1 VNRVIPARLTH
12 TSSLITA
19 ALVAAVAVTAIVSS
33 VAGVIV
39 ARGVIYESSRVAI
52 LTQFQFA
59 SNEIF
64 DRLGD
69 DPSPAAFEAQA
80 LYLPSETL
88 IVDLTSDTIYGEL
101 DPNVVPSELVAEL
114 RGPEPTQSFLYGTI
128 GSRDALFIGRA
139 ESNVVVVTA
148 WLFDAEQ
155 DYVDRLIVMGI
166 TIVTSALVSAAIV
179 GWLLGR
185 RLALPLR
192 RLATMAD
199 GIGAGKS
206 TQNFHSG
213 FSDLNDIGKTLV
225 ESSRQLQH
233 TITELTR
240 REGHSRRLVSDVAHE
255 LRTPLTSMVAVSEIL
270 DDVDTA
276 TADERKLAV
285 DMIRSGTA
293 RLTFLVDELLEQSR
307 IEGGTARLSKRE
319 APLGEVIE
327 AAKNLLGNDTDI
339 EVRCIDGAMIT
350 TDIDRLTKILSN
362 LMRNAVRYGRPP
374 LSMVVAAE
382 DSAYEITMRDH
393 GPGIPVADLDRIFLP
408 FVVLDASRG
417 DPESTGLGLAIARE
431 TARLLGGDLVA
442 ERRGTGTAFV
452 LTIPKRPRR

>member
-1 VNRVIPARLTH
+1 MNRARPARLTR

-19 ALVAAVAVTAIVSS
+19 ALVAAVTVTAIVSS
-33 VAGVIV
+33 VAVVIA

-64 DRLGD
+64 TRLDEDPSRTTFEQEARSLLGD
-69 DPSPAAFEAQA
+69 
-80 LYLPSETL
+80 TL
-88 IVDLTSDTIYGEL
+88 IVDLTANTFSGEL
-101 DPNVVPSELVAEL
+101 DPSVVPSELIADL
-114 RGPEPTQSFLYGTI
+114 SNTEPTQSFLYGAV
-128 GSRDALFIGRA
+128 GSRDVLFIGRA
-139 ESNVVVVTA
+139 EENIVVITA
-148 WLFDAEQ
+148 WPFDAEREE
-155 DYVDRLIVMGI
+155 VDRLIVMGA
-166 TIVTSALVSAAIV
+166 TIVVSALVLAAML
-179 GWLLGR
+179 GWVLGR

-199 GIGAGKS
+199 DIGAGKS

-213 FSDLNDIGKTLV
+213 FSDLNDIGKTLF

-276 TADERKLAV
+276 TADERKLAI

-307 IEGGTARLSKRE
+307 IEGGTARLSRTE
-319 APLGEVIE
+319 APLGEVIG
-327 AAKNLLGNDTDI
+327 AAKNLLGSDVDI
-339 EVRCIDGAMIT
+339 EVRCMDGALIT
-350 TDIDRLTKILSN
+350 TDVDRLSKVLSN
-362 LMRNAVRYGRPP
+362 LMRNAVRHGRPP
-374 LSMVVAAE
+374 LSMAVTSQA
-382 DSAYEITMRDH
+382 STYEITMCDN
-393 GPGIPVADLDRIFLP
+393 GPGIAVADLDRIFLP

-442 ERRGTGTAFV
+442 ERRGPGTAFV
-452 LTIPKRPRR
+452 LTVPKHPRS